1 MEAFQQSPQ
10 KGHINAIYSRPS
22 PYFVRI
28 AHATFLKAYRRLLA
42 LQRSRRCVECP
53 QESPVALGLRLWFV
67 YIRVVRGLLGPFGCL
82 KFCWIIAMRPG
93 TSLDLVESF
102 LKTCFFAGLRRLC
115 VGWFLR
121 LDGIRRDPPP
131 NSAGSVCSPWAFGSR
146 ATRERKEWSFFPR
159 LGTPRSGGRGS
170 RAQAVCSSLQYWGCR
185 LLARSAHGSRGGSTM
200 DWVRLRRTPV
210 DTRSRTGCCL
220 RSPPQPF
227 GRVRCC
233 ATRVAQQHATRE
245 RREARA
251 SLAARSAGAGSQAPT
266 YWPSGPTL

>member
-1 MEAFQQSPQ
+1 MVVDPAYVHLVGS
-10 KGHINAIYSRPS
+10 
-22 PYFVRI
+22 
-28 AHATFLKAYRRLLA
+28 TKASLLA
-42 LQRSRRCVECP
+42 FVQSKHSTWVFLFVKVWKHHLVECP
-53 QESPVALGLRLWFV
+53 QDNISIYIVCFV
-67 YIRVVRGLLGPFGCL
+67 YIRIMRCLLGPFGCL